1 MTSLNIDHHIKH
13 TILKALNI
21 SRTNKEAASILGIS
35 DRGLYF
41 KMIRYSI
48 IYDREAREYV
58 EKPIKTK
65 QFCQRTIVS
74 EKRIIGSR

>member
-1 MTSLNIDHHIKH
+1 MTSSLNIDHHIKH

-41 KMIRYSI
+41 RMIRFNI
-48 IYDREAREYV
+48 VYDREEKLFV
-58 EKPIKTK
+58 ERQVKLAKA
-65 QFCQRTIVS
+65 V
-74 EKRIIGSR
+74 